1 MTTREAARPLRRYLR
16 ARVRAASLPPTYTIT
31 RDVTEHTPGI
41 TLLIDEADNL
51 NLFNDPKMCQVFN
64 YGHEVDGAIRRFVGG
79 QPRKYVV
86 GAPLALGTIGTLP
99 RPLMSRSIAIN
110 MRRSPDQLKLF
121 DETDRAFIVT
131 REAIQKWAARCTLS
145 REPEMPAGFQGR
157 AADNWRPL
165 LAIADDLGYGGA
177 ARAAAVILGLD
188 RQYENP
194 TITLLTDIRT
204 VFDMYRADRLCTKRE
219 LIPALAGLD
228 DSLWSEWTG
237 LDDTATPHMVT
248 QGDIG
253 RLLRPFRIRSKTIWP
268 PRRDTGTKS
277 ESGYYRSQFKAA
289 WASYCQPTATPS
301 HMSKIRYLS
310 RP

>member
-1 MTTREAARPLRRYLR
+1 MFRIETFGSEIQQSHLLGFEVCLEVQADMVDL
-16 ARVRAASLPPTYTIT
+16 VVFS
-31 RDVTEHTPGI
+31 I
-41 TLLIDEADNL
+41 TLLI
-51 NLFNDPKMCQVFN
+51 
-64 YGHEVDGAIRRFVGG
+64 
-79 QPRKYVV
+79 
-86 GAPLALGTIGTLP
+86 
-99 RPLMSRSIAIN
+99 
-110 MRRSPDQLKLF
+110 
-121 DETDRAFIVT
+121 
-131 REAIQKWAARCTLS
+131 
-145 REPEMPAGFQGR
+145 
-157 AADNWRPL
+157 
-165 LAIADDLGYGGA
+165 
-177 ARAAAVILGLD
+177 
-188 RQYENP
+188 
-194 TITLLTDIRT
+194 DIRT
-204 VFDMYRADRLCTKRE
+204 VFDMYGADRLGTKRE

-310 RP
+310 RPCTATCPPHLADRPRRRGLRRARLT